1 MKRNIQF
8 SAYLRTGLVALALSL
23 PIFASCRIDGPD
35 RDPISSKELAE
46 YARRS
51 LISVVAL
58 PVEALEM
65 ALELDEYM
73 SLSEEERMTCGF
85 NDKYILHPNGNDL
98 YIMSYVSDKVDRTIR
113 CQFTT
118 GGKSIREPGNEW
130 IVDGVHMQGYSKEF
144 NLYTYQ
150 FQLPEGVRLCKNTD
164 RENTWTIKMNG
175 GNSEMELHPKTDS
188 LYTWTVNAQG
198 SETSGMGVAA
208 TFATVSG
215 LKVRETVDEAGE
227 RTNVYS
233 GQFNVEISR
242 DGKRIDYCHMSFVE
256 GVETEYKT
264 SR

>member
-65 ALELDEYM
+65 ALELDEYL
-73 SLSEEERMTCGF
+73 SLSDEDRMTCGF
-85 NDKYILHPNGNDL
+85 NDKYILHPAGNDL
-98 YIMSYVSDKVDRTIR
+98 FIMTYAPDNVDKTIR

-118 GGKSIREPGNEW
+118 GGKSIRESGGQW
-130 IVDGVHMQGYSKEF
+130 IADGVLIYGYSEEF
-144 NLYTYQ
+144 NLYNYE
-150 FQLPEGVRLCKNTD
+150 FQLPEGVRLSMNTD
-164 RENTWTIKMNG
+164 KDSTWTLTMTG
-175 GNSEMELHPKTDS
+175 SSSEMQLQSKNDS
-188 LYTWTVNAQG
+188 LYTWTVNAYG
-198 SETSGMGVAA
+198 TETTSTGIEASFG
-208 TFATVSG
+208 TVSG
-215 LKVRETVDEAGE
+215 LSVREIVSESGE
-227 RTNVYS
+227 KVNAYT
-233 GQFNVEISR
+233 GQFNVDIFR
-242 DGKRIDYCHMSFVE
+242 DGKLIDNCHMTFVE
-256 GVETEYKT
+256 GLDVEYKT